1 MTLKAEVTENGV
13 LRVKSPEF
21 KPGDE
26 VTLQTCSG
34 QILNSGKGNWKDIEK
49 ALSKAD
55 ALDFPRRT
63 HEEIIRDLHE
73 LRG

>member
-1 MTLKAEVTENGV
+1 MILKAEVTENGV
-13 LRVKSPEF
+13 LRVKSPAL

-26 VTLQTCSG
+26 VILETRESG
-34 QILNSGKGNWKDIEK
+34 IRNADKGRWSEIEK
-49 ALSKAD
+49 ALAKAD

>member
-1 MTLKAEVTENGV
+1 MTLTAEVTEQGV
-13 LRVKSPEF
+13 LRVKSPAL

-26 VTLQTCSG
+26 VILETCDME
-34 QILNSGKGNWKDIEK
+34 IRNTDKGRWSDIEK
-49 ALSKAD
+49 VAAKVD
-55 ALDFPRRT
+55 AMEFPRRT